1 MATPSV
7 CHNFPLRPV
16 LLWLPGLLLSA
27 CGPEV
32 RGAEPLSPE
41 AALAAFQVHPDCR
54 VELVAAEPDVIDPI
68 HIAFDCEGRLWVV
81 EYSDYPH
88 GPREGQPGLS
98 RIRVLTDADGDG
110 RYDRPVL
117 FADQLLFATGLLPWR
132 DGVIVTTAGSVLFLR
147 DSDGDGRADDAQEW
161 FTGFKQENPQLRANH
176 PTLGLDNH
184 VYIASGLR
192 GGEVGPGKDWGAAF
206 GRTPEEPLPAPVS
219 LSGRDFRFDPL
230 TGAFESVSGPGQFG
244 LAFDDWGRRFV
255 CDNRHPCKQLIFE
268 DVHLRRNPHVTVPQI
283 FEDVLPAGE
292 NSRLYPLSRTWTTS
306 NLHANQFTAACGLC
320 LYRGDALPPEMSG
333 NAFVCD
339 PTANLVHRA
348 ILEPRGSTFTSRVDR
363 PGVEFL
369 ATADEWCRPVNLTIG
384 PEGALYVVDMYRA
397 VIEHPQFM
405 PEELQNRPDL
415 LWGHDRGRLWR
426 VAARGAAIPAP
437 VAAPRPQPQQ
447 STAELAAFLAHSNA
461 WQRET
466 AQRLLL
472 ERRTPAAAEVESVAA
487 LLRNPSPHAR
497 AHALWV
503 LAGWHQLTSVQL
515 LSALRDP
522 SPRVQEQ
529 GARIA
534 ARAEITEPS
543 AADAL
548 ADIAA
553 TTDDGALRLQAVLA
567 LAAVRTEADHAPL
580 LARLAV
586 ETLDDPWLQHALQL
600 ATRDPAGVTEKV
612 VRLVAAARESPSHP
626 SEPARSHS
634 RWAALLRDW
643 GELTARQQREAGTL
657 RVLGVCRETFPAGDA
672 VALAAVRG
680 LCTGLRSQRLPV
692 IETLTQAGPWAQ
704 GFLDDLFAQAAAA
717 AQDVSDVDQSD
728 AVALLEYAPWEQ
740 ARVLLE
746 VFPSH
751 PQTARRRQAL
761 EVLSRRREPEIGPAL
776 VADLAALTPEQRS
789 AQIAAIFS
797 QPERIALLLDE
808 LEAGRCSPRLIDP
821 ARVKQLTS
829 HRDAGLKERAL
840 KLFAESTPEA
850 RRKVLAEY
858 AACLALEAD
867 PHRGREIFKAQCST
881 CHRIGEIGV
890 DVAPDIS
897 DTRTK
902 SREYLLVSILDPN
915 QAIDNN
921 FFAYTL
927 LDRDGVVHTGIIATE
942 TATSVTLKQPE
953 GKVVTIPRDQIE
965 ELRSTGQSLMPEGLE
980 RNITLQQMAD
990 LISFLKNWRYLDGS
1004 VPSEVIR

>member
-1 MATPSV
+1 MVTRSD
-7 CHNFPLRPV
+7 CHESPFGPVVPL
-16 LLWLPGLLLSA
+16 LMGLWLAAAGA
-27 CGPEV
+27 QAG
-32 RGAEPLSPE
+32 GAEPLSPQ

-68 HIAFDCEGRLWVV
+68 HIAFDCAGRLWVV

-98 RIRVLTDADGDG
+98 RIRVLSDDDGDG
-110 RYDRPVL
+110 RYERPVV

-161 FTGFKQENPQLRANH
+161 FAGFKQENPQLRANH

-192 GGEVGPGKDWGAAF
+192 GGEVGPGKDWATAF
-206 GRTPEEPLPAPVS
+206 HHPPDQPLPEPVS

-255 CDNRHPCKQLIFE
+255 CDNRHPCKQLLFE
-268 DVHLRRNPHVTVPQI
+268 DFHLRRNPQVAIPQV

-292 NSRLYPLSRTWTTS
+292 HSRLFPLSRTWTTS

-320 LYRGDALPPEMSG
+320 LSRGDALPPEMSG

-348 ILEPRGSTFTSRVDR
+348 ILEPCGSTFTSRVDR

-384 PEGALYVVDMYRA
+384 PDGALYVVDMYRA

-415 LWGHDRGRLWR
+415 LWGRDRGRIWR
-426 VAARGAAIPAP
+426 VVSRSASVPSP
-437 VAAPRPQPQQ
+437 TAAPRPQPRH
-447 STAELAAFLAHSNA
+447 STAELAAFLAHPNA

-472 ERRTPAAAEVESVAA
+472 ERRTPADEDVRVLSDMLAH
-487 LLRNPSPHAR
+487 PSPHGR

-503 LAGWHQLTSVQL
+503 LAGWKALSREQL
-515 LSALRDP
+515 LARLQDA
-522 SPRVQEQ
+522 SPRVREQ
-529 GARIA
+529 AARIA
-534 ARAEITEPS
+534 GRGAIDDPAL
-543 AADAL
+543 AGAL

-553 TTDDGALRLQAVLA
+553 ASDDGALRLAAVLA
-567 LAAVRTEADHAPL
+567 LAAVETEADYAPL
-580 LARLAV
+580 LAQLAM
-586 ETLDDPWLQHALQL
+586 ETADDPWLQYGLQL
-600 ATRDPAGVTEKV
+600 AAHDPGGVSEHL
-612 VRLVAAARESPSHP
+612 VRLVAESREASAHQA
-626 SEPARSHS
+626 EPAPDDPRL
-634 RWAALLRDW
+634 AALLRGW
-643 GELTARQQREAGTL
+643 AELTARQQREAGAF
-657 RVLGVCRETFPAGDA
+657 RVLKVSHEAFAPGAPL
-672 VALAAVRG
+672 ALALMRG
-680 LCTGLRSQRLPV
+680 LCTGLRGQRLPV
-692 IETLTQAGPWAQ
+692 VETLMQAGPWAQ
-704 GFLDDLFAQAAAA
+704 DYLSDLFAQAAAA
-717 AQDVSDVDQSD
+717 AGEGGETDQSD
-728 AVALLEYAPWEQ
+728 AVALLEFAPWEQ
-740 ARVLLE
+740 ARVLLA
-746 VFPSH
+746 VFPAH
-751 PQTARRRQAL
+751 PQAARRRQAL
-761 EVLSRRREPEIGPAL
+761 EVLGRRREPEIGPAL
-776 VADLAALTPEQRS
+776 VSNLAALTPEQRS
-789 AQIAAIFS
+789 AQMAAVFS
-797 QPERIALLLDE
+797 QPERISLLLEE

-821 ARVKQLTS
+821 ARAKQLTT
-829 HRDAGLKERAL
+829 HRDAALRERAL
-840 KLFAESTPEA
+840 KLFAESTPAA
-850 RRKVLAEY
+850 RRQVLAEY
-858 AACLALEAD
+858 AACLTLEAD

-902 SREYLLVSILDPN
+902 SREYLLTSILDPN
-915 QAIDNN
+915 LAIDAN
-921 FFAYTL
+921 FFSYTL
-927 LDRDGVVHTGIIATE
+927 IDRDGVVHTGVIATE

-990 LISFLKNWRYLDGS
+990 LLSFLKNWRYMDGS
-1004 VPSEVIR
+1004 VPPEVIR